1 MTWDSTAVAVTII
14 ITPGAQKMEVSIPNR
29 GTEKDFVYE
38 EGIDGTLKKT
48 EENPM
53 KRLVQM
59 CRQG

>member
-1 MTWDSTAVAVTII
+1 MTCDSTAVAVTII

-38 EGIDGTLKKT
+38 DGTLKKT

-59 CRQG
+59 CRQC